1 MLHNNHIWSD
11 ENPHAIII
19 GVFTDFKMIQSF
31 FKDWPVD
38 CVQRCRPMTHIGYD
52 VTDGYINLRYWH
64 WLYPMVDVIREKVNA
79 ERLTVG
85 QITD

>member
-1 MLHNNHIWSD
+1 MKTHAPLLLESLQTLKWS
-11 ENPHAIII
+11 
-19 GVFTDFKMIQSF
+19 SLF